1 MRSFARPQP
10 YCRSRD
16 TRSSSLL
23 DIDFPFPKLVWVYAK
38 SVRAVE
44 KLVVDF
50 PNLVAGLCNPVFAY
64 PKSIAA
70 LPKLIAAVEKL
81 VAAFQKLL
89 PAFHGRLGCHALF
102 PSPTREVVERLFNDL
117 QTRLSRPSRPISLA
131 NALRVC

>member
-38 SVRAVE
+38 SVR
-44 KLVVDF
+44 
-50 PNLVAGLCNPVFAY
+50 
-64 PKSIAA
+64 
-70 LPKLIAAVEKL
+70 AVEKL